1 MIKPKS
7 LEFSYLIDSHLKYIH
22 NTDEMLIYKSQ
33 GANGINNF
41 RFKDM
46 VNDEVIS
53 IPNGRHLI
61 NLTEIFKNIYSE
73 KSNLTIQIKLLKEAR
88 DILLPRLMTGMIDTD
103 DMDIA
108 V

>member
-1 MIKPKS
+1 
-7 LEFSYLIDSHLKYIH
+7 
-22 NTDEMLIYKSQ
+22 MLVYKSQ

-41 RFKDM
+41 RFEDM

-53 IPNGRHLI
+53 IPNGIHLI
-61 NLTEIFKNIYSE
+61 KLTEVFKSIYSE